1 MIKRVMVFIFI
12 IFSLLPLSN
21 VYSKQDERVVAIG
34 DSIPF
39 GYNLSKDNHMPPS
52 KAFPNLIGKET
63 GLEVTNL
70 SVPGLT
76 SGELLR
82 AVHSN
87 DMFRQSI
94 QGADYVILYIGGN
107 DLLNLVKKNKGLD
120 GIRINEAAPVIRDL
134 IYNVY
139 STIVLIDQL
148 TDGQILVYNIY
159 NPYPSA
165 GDQLNTPLAYIN
177 QQYASLIKLLSHFTS
192 VKLLNANSAFKGH
205 PDYIIKGDVH
215 PTEKGQRVLAKLA
228 LQQMNK

>member
-1 MIKRVMVFIFI
+1 MIKRITVLMLIF
-12 IFSLLPLSN
+12 FSLLPLSN
-21 VYSKQDERVVAIG
+21 VYSKQEERVVAIG

-52 KAFPNLIGKET
+52 KAFPYLIGEET

-76 SGELLR
+76 SGELLK

-107 DLLNLVKKNKGLD
+107 DLLNLVKKNKDLD
-120 GIRINEAAPVIRDL
+120 GIRIEEAAPVIRDL

-148 TDGQILVYNIY
+148 TDGEILVYNIY

-165 GDQLNTPLAYIN
+165 GAQLNTPLAYIN
-177 QQYASLIKLLSHFTS
+177 QQYAALIKLLSHFTS
-192 VKLLNANSAFKGH
+192 VKLLNANLAFKGH
-205 PDYIIKGDVH
+205 PENIIKGDVH
-215 PTEKGQRVLAKLA
+215 PTEEGQRVLAKLA
-228 LQQMNK
+228 LQQMKK